1 MKSLNLPES
10 EKFIKEVKNFE
21 QVVRELY
28 KKSIVIYGENGSKK
42 STIIKAAAAQ
52 NVNNRCSK

>member
-1 MKSLNLPES
+1 MKSFNLPES

-42 STIIKAAAAQ
+42 STIIKAAAA
-52 NVNNRCSK
+52 